1 MIAADTNFLV
11 RVLVDDPTSP
21 AQCKRARQA
30 VLDESGIYV
39 PQVVQIE
46 LIWVLDKGLGLPRA
60 ELLSVLTHLRENE
73 AFVLQRKEMFV
84 DALSLFKSTAAEFAD
99 CVILVESRAM
109 DAELAT
115 FDKKLG
121 RLPGTRLVV

>member
-1 MIAADTNFLV
+1 MISADTNFLV

-46 LIWVLDKGLGLPRA
+46 LIWPEVTVLKYR
-60 ELLSVLTHLRENE
+60 
-73 AFVLQRKEMFV
+73 
-84 DALSLFKSTAAEFAD
+84 
-99 CVILVESRAM
+99 
-109 DAELAT
+109 
-115 FDKKLG
+115 
-121 RLPGTRLVV
+121 

>member
-21 AQCKRARQA
+21 AQCKRAREA
-30 VLDESGIYV
+30 MLGESALYV

-46 LIWVLDKGLGLPRA
+46 LIWVLDKGLGLSRA
-60 ELLSVLTHLRENE
+60 ELLGALTHLRDNE

-84 DALSLFKSTAAEFAD
+84 DALTLFENTAAGFAD
-99 CVILVESRAM
+99 CVILAECRAM
-109 DAELAT
+109 DADLAT

-121 RLPGTRLVV
+121 RLPGARLVV

>member
-11 RVLVDDPTSP
+11 RVLVDDPASP
-21 AQCKRARQA
+21 AQCKRAREA
-30 VLDESGIYV
+30 MLDESTLYV

-46 LIWVLDKGLGLPRA
+46 LVWVLDKGLGLSRT
-60 ELLSVLTHLRENE
+60 ELLGALTHLRDNK
-73 AFVLQRKEMFV
+73 AFVLQRKAKFV
-84 DALSLFKSTAAEFAD
+84 DALSLFKNTAAGFAD

-121 RLPGTRLVV
+121 RLPGARLVV